1 MTVSF
6 IVVWK
11 RERDLLKY
19 SITLMSFFLE
29 FDELLNE
36 FGSSVYFRVIFIA
49 HLLNKGY

>member
-11 RERDLLKY
+11 RERDLPKY
-19 SITLMSFFLE
+19 WVTLISFFLE

-36 FGSSVYFRVIFIA
+36 FVSSVHFRAIFIA
-49 HLLNKGY
+49 HLF